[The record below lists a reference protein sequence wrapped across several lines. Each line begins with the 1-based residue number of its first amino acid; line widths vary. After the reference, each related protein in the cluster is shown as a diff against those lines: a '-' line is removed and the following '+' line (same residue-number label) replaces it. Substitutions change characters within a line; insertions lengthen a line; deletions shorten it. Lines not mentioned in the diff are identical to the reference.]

1 MVTRSTDNGSYA
13 SSVPWSLGNCGSA
26 CATLG
31 EGNSRKTALGASSP
45 AKPALHI
52 PDLPHH
58 QLYPPGSWYR
68 RAECEPAPGE
78 ARLFLEATV
87 PCVLELKSYVPIVD
101 NEGCNFFCRRDI
113 SISMLSTCDGNGFVQ
128 VLEKQLTLHGDGF

>member
-1 MVTRSTDNGSYA
+1 MVTRSTHNGSYA
-13 SSVPWSLGNCGSA
+13 SSVLRSSGICGSA

-58 QLYPPGSWYR
+58 QLCPPGSWYR
-68 RAECEPAPGE
+68 RVESEPAPGE
-78 ARLFLEATV
+78 ARLFPEATV
-87 PCVLELKSYVPIVD
+87 PCVLELESYVPIVD

-113 SISMLSTCDGNGFVQ
+113 GVSMLSTCS
-128 VLEKQLTLHGDGF
+128 GDG